1 MNKEIKLA
9 PRNGGA
15 CQNQAI
21 SRELRETP
29 FLNPSAWQDKLANGS
44 TDTWDGYRFETDWNG
59 STNYMRVGSSKNPFS
74 TAYGSGVRFYSSDSI
89 GKDRKL
95 YAQWWNRT
103 GNNLYLPNVIGYTG
117 FWRNQSR
124 QYHPR
129 LEMVVFHYCD
139 ANGAVTHNYKV
150 DELLQPGN
158 NSSHYWAY
166 GQGGQHD
173 SGVDWHI
180 AYQLPSN
187 KRATI
192 VNGDHRLF
200 GMSWQITFRTPG
212 GVTQGTVDGTFYQF
226 RPIIADGN
234 NAAELKDADWLKS
247 GSRMVLPAYDNTYPR
262 IDKTTIKLT

>member
-1 MNKEIKLA
+1 MNKDIKLA

-15 CQNQAI
+15 AINQAA

-29 FLNPSAWQDKLANGS
+29 FLAPSAWQSKMANNS
-44 TDTWDGYRFETDWNG
+44 TDTFDGYTFETDWNG
-59 STNYMRVGSSKNPFS
+59 STNYMAVGTSKDPFAK
-74 TAYGSGVRFYSSDSI
+74 TLGSGVRFYSNDTI

-95 YAQWWNRT
+95 YVQWWNRT

-117 FWRNQSR
+117 FWRNANR

-139 ANGAVTHNYKV
+139 SNGAVTHSYKV
-150 DELLQPGN
+150 DQSMLLPN
-158 NSSHYWAY
+158 ETEHWYVY
-166 GQGGQHD
+166 GMTGQHD

-180 AYQLPSN
+180 AYRLPSS
-187 KRATI
+187 KRQTI

-200 GMSWQITFRTPG
+200 GMSWQILYRTPS

-234 NAAELKDADWLKS
+234 NSPSLKEASWLQS
-247 GSRMVLPAYDNTYPR
+247 GSRMVIPAADNTYPR